1 MVRKMDKKHRMVLG
15 LIAFTVVGLMM
26 MGMFAAGNAGSYKTL
41 AFNDTGTTL
50 EVPESMELKMQLDED
65 GILSETYSTSDGNVQ
80 IQRRAV
86 HNPYVAQILNW
97 ASDSDGP
104 SVKAAN
110 CSRIIKNEST
120 GETILI
126 ASMNGDSGAV
136 DHIAKSVKWGK
147 KTVGAAKFNSAASG
161 ASSDSSSGGGADKT
175 YPFYSDTGELLGYYT
190 VGDTV
195 NFKDYVFKLQ
205 PNGEWIMIGEAI
217 GSGELGF
224 KAGYQSALDD
234 IKYNETQ
241 QAETDSGSDGGNDS
255 SSPSPDVNS
264 SDV

>member
-1 MVRKMDKKHRMVLG
+1 MVRKMERKHRMILG
-15 LIAFTVVGLMM
+15 LIAFTVVGLMA

-50 EVPESMELKMQLDED
+50 EAPKSMGLKMQLDD
-65 GILSETYSTSDGNVQ
+65 GGILSETYATSDGNVQ

-110 CSRIIKNEST
+110 CSRIVKNEST

-126 ASMNGDSGAV
+126 ASMNGDSKAV

-147 KTVGAAKFNSAASG
+147 KTVGTAKFNSG
-161 ASSDSSSGGGADKT
+161 ESDASSSGGGSDKT

-205 PNGEWIMIGEAI
+205 PNGEWVMIGEAI
-217 GSGELGF
+217 GSSDVAF
-224 KAGYQSALDD
+224 KAGYRSALDD
-234 IKYNETQ
+234 VKLNETQ
-241 QAETDSGSDGGNDS
+241 QTETDSGSDGGNAS
-255 SSPSPDVNS
+255 SSPSDDNS
-264 SDV
+264 SNV